1 MINKYITIKIL
12 GILGMTI
19 LIPLIMLSYRK
30 IFNIKVCVC
39 TIARHENVYAR
50 EFVEHYK
57 KYGVDKI
64 FIYDNNDQ
72 EDQQLES
79 YISDYINNGFVKI
92 INYRE
97 KKKIQL
103 KAFNKCYRNN
113 KEIFDWFIFYDMDE
127 YIHLSKINNIKYY
140 LSNSSFKKCNVIYL
154 NQVIRY

>member
-57 KYGVDKI
+57 KYGVDRI

-97 KKKIQL
+97 KKK
-103 KAFNKCYRNN
+103 FN
-113 KEIFDWFIFYDMDE
+113 
-127 YIHLSKINNIKYY
+127 
-140 LSNSSFKKCNVIYL
+140 
-154 NQVIRY
+154 